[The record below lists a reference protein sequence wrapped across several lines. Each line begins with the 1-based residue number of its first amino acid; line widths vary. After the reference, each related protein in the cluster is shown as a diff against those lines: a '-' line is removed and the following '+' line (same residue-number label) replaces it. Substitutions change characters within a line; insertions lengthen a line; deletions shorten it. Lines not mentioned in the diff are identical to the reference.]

1 MAKSARK
8 TLDENGNI
16 VELSGEIPVNE
27 NLGLL
32 NTEMPKELE
41 KKRKE
46 PKEYI
51 FQLIDRFYTT
61 TSNYPRPPYPETYF
75 IKNTDII
82 YDEETGTE
90 RNIRYLEGVSTIFE
104 DEQEHLSD
112 FKKRQRPE
120 IKFINGVLVVPSNR
134 TSLLKFLLV
143 SNMNESNKNP
153 IAGTRKIYRV
163 LDFQAQEDQAI
174 TKAEARMEA
183 MKMAME
189 APIETMIPH
198 AQYVGVKF
206 KNSYGEERGDKA
218 IRVDYLDF
226 ADKNP
231 DAFMK
236 SYNNPLVKVEYAIRK
251 AVSLSLINLDAIK
264 GQAIWGDTKKFIAQ
278 IPVNKDPI
286 KHLSEFSLT
295 DAGKDF
301 YAQLKSITA

>member
-1 MAKSARK
+1 MAKAARK
-8 TLDENGNI
+8 ALDENGNL
-16 VELSGEIPVNE
+16 VELPQSTEQETVEIP
-27 NLGLL
+27 
-32 NTEMPKELE
+32 
-41 KKRKE
+41 KKKKE

-75 IKNTDII
+75 IKNTDVI

-90 RNIRYLEGVSTIFE
+90 RNIRYLEGVTTIYE

-120 IKFINGVLVVPSNR
+120 IKFINGILSVQANR
-134 TSLLKFLLV
+134 TSLIKFLLL
-143 SNMNESNKNP
+143 SNMNEGNKNP
-153 IAGTRKIYRV
+153 IHGTRKIYRL
-163 LDFQAQEDQAI
+163 LDFEAQEEQAI
-174 TKAEARMEA
+174 NKAETRMEA

-198 AQYVGVKF
+198 AQYLGVRF
-206 KNSYGEERGDKA
+206 KNSFGEDRGDKA

-231 DAFMK
+231 EAFMK

-251 AVSLSLINLDAIK
+251 AVALGLINLDSVK

-278 IPVNKDPI
+278 IPDSKDTI

-295 DAGKDF
+295 EDGKDF
-301 YAQLKSITA
+301 YSQLKSMTA

>member
-1 MAKSARK
+1 MAKAARK

-16 VELSGEIPVNE
+16 VELSGEIPFSD
-27 NLGLL
+27 NLGAL
-32 NTEMPKELE
+32 NTVENIETPK
-41 KKRKE
+41 KKKE

-75 IKNTDII
+75 IKNTDVI

-90 RNIRYLEGVSTIFE
+90 RNIRYLEGVSTIYE

-120 IKFINGVLVVPSNR
+120 IKFINGVLTVQSNR
-134 TSLLKFLLV
+134 TSLLKFLLS
-143 SNMNESNKNP
+143 SNMNEGNKNP
-153 IAGTRKIYRV
+153 IHGTRKIYRL
-163 LDFQAQEDQAI
+163 LDFQAQEETAI
-174 TKAEARMEA
+174 NKAENRMQA
-183 MKMAME
+183 MRMAME
-189 APIETMIPH
+189 APLETMIPH
-198 AQYVGVKF
+198 AQYLGVKF

-231 DAFMK
+231 DTFMK
-236 SYNNPLVKVEYAIRK
+236 TYNNPLVKVEYAIRK
-251 AVSLSLINLDAIK
+251 AISLGLINLDSIK

-278 IPVNKDPI
+278 IPDRKDAI

-301 YAQLKSITA
+301 YSQLKSITA